1 MQRRGGGG
9 ECRAARQVPALP
21 DQLMSGAE
29 RSFVTV
35 GFSWT
40 LAKGFLQRK
49 RKAEFSR
56 RDGGSGACEDGAP
69 ARRATIW

>member
-1 MQRRGGGG
+1 MQRRGGG
-9 ECRAARQVPALP
+9 CRVARRAAALP
-21 DQLMSGAE
+21 DQLRSGAE

-56 RDGGSGACEDGAP
+56 RGGGSEACEDGA
-69 ARRATIW
+69 AA